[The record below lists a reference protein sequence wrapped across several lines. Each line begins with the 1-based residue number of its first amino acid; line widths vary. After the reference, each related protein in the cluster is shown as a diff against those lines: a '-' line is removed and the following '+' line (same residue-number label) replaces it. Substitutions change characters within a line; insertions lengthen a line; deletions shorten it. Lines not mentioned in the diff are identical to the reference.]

1 MGWGVG
7 GGGVF
12 EYNDDWNFHN
22 YYEKYYKPGNN

>member
-1 MGWGVG
+1 MGWGV